1 MNRGRLSVAF
11 SGLRRAAL
19 GLTAAM
25 ALMGGTASA
34 QQAVPDTLTETYSAW
49 TVQCRAG
56 EDKQRQCAMTQML
69 TREEGGERL
78 LLVELAIGED
88 KQPSMTILTP
98 FGLQVAR
105 GAQLRT
111 DEDEPRNL
119 EFFTCVPTGC
129 ILRQTLGEPELA
141 ALRRGAVLTANF
153 IIARGGEPFALQVS
167 LEGFSAAYR
176 RLVELAA

>member
-1 MNRGRLSVAF
+1 MTRGRLSVAF
-11 SGLRRAAL
+11 SGLRRAAF

-34 QQAVPDTLTETYSAW
+34 QQAVPDTLSETYAAW
-49 TVQCRAG
+49 TVQCRLN
-56 EDKQRQCAMTQML
+56 EEKQRQCAMTQML
-69 TREEGGERL
+69 SRDGSGERL
-78 LLVELAIGED
+78 LLVELTIGAD
-88 KQPSMTILTP
+88 KQPSMTLLTP

-105 GAQLRT
+105 GATLRT
-111 DEDEPRNL
+111 DEDEPRSL

-129 ILRQTLGEPELA
+129 VLRQDLGEADLA
-141 ALRRGAVLTANF
+141 ALRRGAMLTASF